1 MKRFLTVL
9 LCALMLLTVFVGCG
23 EKKPMRTVSGSL
35 VFTEEN
41 FPKIAAT
48 PYTFDTAIN
57 YTVAALG
64 IDAETAKTLVTVCDT
79 TDECYI
85 KLINKECDVVI
96 AHEYGSVTEKA
107 LSTNALRFEATEIGR
122 DALVFL
128 TNGAQTV
135 DDVTVEQLK
144 TLWSGETADWKTLG
158 TEECEELPV
167 TLFTELPGTAV
178 QNAFEHHIKVE
189 VAASAVKRPLKTE
202 KGDFAA
208 DVYYDNRN
216 GALGYALL
224 SRSGNFSGGSI
235 KPLKIN
241 SVEPTVANVQSGAYP
256 FTINVNISIRI
267 SEPTLSNA
275 RLLYNWMVSEQG
287 KKCVVP
293 LY

>member
-9 LCALMLLTVFVGCG
+9 LCALVLLTVFAGCG
-23 EKKPMRTVSGSL
+23 EEKPSRTVEGSL
-35 VFTEEN
+35 VFTEKN
-41 FPKIAAT
+41 YPKISAT
-48 PYTFDTAIN
+48 PYTVDTAVN

-64 IDAETAKTLVTVCDT
+64 VDAETAKALITVCDT

-96 AHEYGSVTEKA
+96 AHEYGSTTEKV
-107 LSTNALRFEATEIGR
+107 LSTNALRFEATEIGC

-128 TNGAQTV
+128 TNGAQKV
-135 DDVTVEQLK
+135 DNVTVEQLK
-144 TLWSGETADWKTLG
+144 SLWSGETTDWKVLSG
-158 TEECEELPV
+158 EEAEEMAV
-167 TLFTELPGTAV
+167 TLFTETPGTAA
-178 QNAFEHHIKVE
+178 QNAFEHHIEVE

-208 DVYYDNRN
+208 DIYYDNRN

-256 FTINVNISIRI
+256 FTIKVNISIRI

-287 KKCVVP
+287 KMCVIP

>member
-1 MKRFLTVL
+1 MKRSLTVL

-23 EKKPMRTVSGSL
+23 EEKPTRTVSGSF
-35 VFTEEN
+35 VYTEEN
-41 FPKIAAT
+41 FPKISAT
-48 PYTFDTAIN
+48 VYTVDTAIN

-64 IDAETAKTLVTVCDT
+64 VDAETAKTLITVCDT
-79 TDECYI
+79 TDECYV

-128 TNGAQTV
+128 TNGAQAV
-135 DDVTVEQLK
+135 DDVTAEQLK
-144 TLWSGETADWKTLG
+144 SLWSGETADWKTLG
-158 TEECEELPV
+158 TEESKELPV

-178 QNAFEHHIKVE
+178 QNAFEHHIDVE
-189 VAASAVKRPLKTE
+189 VAASATKRPLKTE

-208 DVYYDNRN
+208 DIYYDNRN

-275 RLLYNWMVSEQG
+275 RILYNWMVSEQG